1 MCTQGFL
8 LVRGNTNR
16 VHCRHNAQLLPKS
29 FCRETKPH
37 RFHQD
42 TTTVLF
48 VVLQHEVW
56 LTSLM
61 SEVQVYF
68 LNTILNVCI
77 SRGNWSL
84 RDVSNLHRLNKTRA
98 QNLSGIPEQGQSDSC
113 NLTRKTRHPHKWRL
127 NCLIPAVCR
136 APRWSWLW
144 RTSLTLPIHNPWS
157 GPLWANMTS
166 ATTNCQ
172 LSAQSKKIKMMQCLT
187 SNAHKEQLG

>member
-1 MCTQGFL
+1 MQTRCTTLAKVILSWNKTTSFPP
-8 LVRGNTNR
+8 RH
-16 VHCRHNAQLLPKS
+16 HCS
-29 FCRETKPH
+29 
-37 RFHQD
+37 
-42 TTTVLF
+42 
-48 VVLQHEVW
+48 VVCSPSAWSLIDITDVW
-56 LTSLM
+56 GSA
-61 SEVQVYF
+61 F
-68 LNTILNVCI
+68 FFFNTILNVCI

-136 APRWSWLW
+136 ATRWSWLW